1 MDLSAVL
8 AFSPA
13 SGGSPGACRG
23 EDVAGSI
30 TIPALIMRPSAEM
43 QRDGTRKQMTIFKEH
58 GFETYV
64 AENGVHGSSMLN
76 PSRVEGSVDETWSV
90 VLSFL
95 KKAFGR

>member
-1 MDLSAVL
+1 
-8 AFSPA
+8 
-13 SGGSPGACRG
+13 
-23 EDVAGSI
+23 
-30 TIPALIMRPSAEM
+30 
-43 QRDGTRKQMTIFKEH
+43 MTIFKEH